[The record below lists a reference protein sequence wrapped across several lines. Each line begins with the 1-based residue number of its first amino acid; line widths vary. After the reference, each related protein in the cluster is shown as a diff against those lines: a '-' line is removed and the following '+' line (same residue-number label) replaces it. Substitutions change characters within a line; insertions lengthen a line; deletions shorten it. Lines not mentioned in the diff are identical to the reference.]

1 MNKAVKIVLWIVGIL
16 VALVLIFMLVIGP
29 MMKKNTKKH
38 SSEQNITFTQN
49 DLQIDLFYSSP
60 AKKDRVVFGELVPYD
75 EVWRTGANEATTF
88 TTNKGLLI
96 DGKTLPAGKYSL
108 WTIPGKESWQIIF
121 NDHMYGWGVRWQDS
135 KAMRE
140 AEYDKL
146 IVTAVVSESITF
158 KENFTINVV
167 ETPTQELVL
176 LFSWD
181 QVVVP
186 LPFDVKQ

>member
-1 MNKAVKIVLWIVGIL
+1 MNKAVKIILWISGIL
-16 VALVLIFMLVIGP
+16 IALVLIFMFVVGP
-29 MMKKNTKKH
+29 IMKKNTKKY
-38 SSEQNITFTQN
+38 SPEQNITFTQN

-60 AKKDRVVFGELVPYD
+60 AKKGRVIFGGLVPYD

-88 TTNKGLLI
+88 TTNKDLSI

-121 NDHMYGWGVRWQDS
+121 NDNMYDWGVRWQDS

-146 IVTAVVSESITF
+146 IVTALVSESITS
-158 KENFTINVV
+158 KENFAINVV
-167 ETPTQELVL
+167 ETPSRELVL

-186 LPFDVKQ
+186 LPFDIK

>member
-16 VALVLIFMLVIGP
+16 AALVLIFLLLVGP

-38 SSEQNITFTQN
+38 SPEQNITFTQN

-60 AKKDRVVFGELVPYD
+60 AKKGRVIFGELVPYD

-88 TTNKGLLI
+88 TTNKDLLI

-108 WTIPGKESWQIIF
+108 WTIPGEESWQIIF
-121 NDHMYGWGVRWQDS
+121 NDHMYSWGVRWQDS
-135 KAMRE
+135 EAMRE
-140 AEYDKL
+140 AGYDIL
-146 IVTAVVSESITF
+146 IATAVVSESITSE
-158 KENFTINVV
+158 ENFTINVV
-167 ETPTQELVL
+167 ETPTQALVL

-186 LPFDVKQ
+186 LPLEVK

>member
-1 MNKAVKIVLWIVGIL
+1 MNKAVKIILWISGIL
-16 VALVLIFMLVIGP
+16 IALVLIFMFVVGP
-29 MMKKNTKKH
+29 IMKKNTKKY
-38 SSEQNITFTQN
+38 SPEQNITFTQN

-60 AKKDRVVFGELVPYD
+60 AKKGRVIFGGLVPYD

-88 TTNKGLLI
+88 TTNKDLSI

-121 NDHMYGWGVRWQDS
+121 NDNMYDWGVRWQDS

-140 AEYDKL
+140 AKFDKL
-146 IVTAVVSESITF
+146 IATAVVSESITS
-158 KENFTINVV
+158 KENFAINVV
-167 ETPTQELVL
+167 ETPSRELVL

-186 LPFDVKQ
+186 LPFDIK

>member
-16 VALVLIFMLVIGP
+16 AALVLIFMLVVGP

-38 SSEQNITFTQN
+38 SPEQNITFTQN

-60 AKKDRVVFGELVPYD
+60 AKKGRVIFGELVPYD

-88 TTNKGLLI
+88 TTNKDLLI

-108 WTIPGKESWQIIF
+108 WTIPGEESWQIIF
-121 NDHMYGWGVRWQDS
+121 NDHMYSWGVRWQDS
-135 KAMRE
+135 EAMRE
-140 AEYDKL
+140 AGYD
-146 IVTAVVSESITF
+146 IIIATAVVSESITSE
-158 KENFTINVV
+158 ENFTINVV
-167 ETPTQELVL
+167 ETPTQALVL

-186 LPFDVKQ
+186 LPLEVK

>member
-16 VALVLIFMLVIGP
+16 AALVLIFMLVVGP

-38 SSEQNITFTQN
+38 SPEQNITFTQN

-60 AKKDRVVFGELVPYD
+60 AKKGRVIFGELVPYD

-88 TTNKGLLI
+88 TTNKDLLI

-121 NDHMYGWGVRWQDS
+121 NDHMYSWGVRWQDS

-140 AEYDKL
+140 AGYDKL
-146 IVTAVVSESITF
+146 IATAVVSESITSE
-158 KENFTINVV
+158 ENFTINVV
-167 ETPTQELVL
+167 ETPTQALVL

-186 LPFDVKQ
+186 LPLEVK

>member
-16 VALVLIFMLVIGP
+16 AALVLIFMLLVGP

-38 SSEQNITFTQN
+38 SPEQNITFTQN

-60 AKKDRVVFGELVPYD
+60 AKKGRVIFGELVPYD

-88 TTNKGLLI
+88 TTNRDLLI

-121 NDHMYGWGVRWQDS
+121 NDNMYSWGVRWQDS
-135 KAMRE
+135 QAMRE
-140 AEYDKL
+140 AGYDIL
-146 IVTAVVSESITF
+146 IATAVVSESITSE
-158 KENFTINVV
+158 ENFTINVV
-167 ETPTQELVL
+167 ETPTQALVL

-186 LPFDVKQ
+186 LPLEVK

>member
-1 MNKAVKIVLWIVGIL
+1 MNKAVKIILWIVGIL
-16 VALVLIFMLVIGP
+16 IALVLIFMLVVSP

-38 SSEQNITFTQN
+38 SPEQNITFTQE

-60 AKKDRVVFGELVPYD
+60 AKKGRVIFGELVPYD

-88 TTNKGLLI
+88 TTNKDLLI
-96 DGKTLPAGKYSL
+96 DGKILPVGKYSL
-108 WTIPGKESWQIIF
+108 WTIPDKENWQIIF
-121 NDHMYGWGVRWQDS
+121 NDKMYSWGVSWQDS

-146 IVTAVVSESITF
+146 VAIATVSESITAQ
-158 KENFTINVV
+158 ENFAISMV
-167 ETPTQELVL
+167 ETDAGSIVL

-181 QVVVP
+181 TVVVP
-186 LPFDVKQ
+186 LTIAVK

>member
-16 VALVLIFMLVIGP
+16 AALVLIFMLVVGP

-38 SSEQNITFTQN
+38 SPEQNITFTQN
-49 DLQIDLFYSSP
+49 DLKIDLFYSSP
-60 AKKDRVVFGELVPYD
+60 AKKGRVIFGELVPYD

-88 TTNKGLLI
+88 TTNKDLLI

-108 WTIPGKESWQIIF
+108 WTIPGEESWQIIF
-121 NDHMYGWGVRWQDS
+121 NDHMYSWGVRWQDS
-135 KAMRE
+135 EAMRE
-140 AEYDKL
+140 AGYDIL
-146 IVTAVVSESITF
+146 IATAVVSESITSE
-158 KENFTINVV
+158 ENFTINVV
-167 ETPTQELVL
+167 ETPTQALVL

-186 LPFDVKQ
+186 LPLEVK